1 MNTFIYGFSLGLSL
15 ILAIGSQN
23 AFVLKQGLKGEHLLL
38 VCLICAASDAILI
51 LIGVSGFHLLVSKY
65 PEVALV
71 ARYGG
76 AIFLFLYGLRSFYN
90 ARCSSTVLNP
100 SDIASN
106 SWMKSALIC
115 LAFTWLN
122 PHVYLDT
129 VVLLG
134 SISAQFSGQ
143 LLYFT
148 TGAITASFVFF
159 FALGY
164 GAQLLRPLFA
174 RARSWQVL
182 EILIGCIMWAIAA
195 KLLFMQ

>member
-1 MNTFIYGFSLGLSL
+1 
-15 ILAIGSQN
+15 
-23 AFVLKQGLKGEHLLL
+23 
-38 VCLICAASDAILI
+38 
-51 LIGVSGFHLLVSKY
+51 
-65 PEVALV
+65 
-71 ARYGG
+71 
-76 AIFLFLYGLRSFYN
+76 
-90 ARCSSTVLNP
+90 
-100 SDIASN
+100 
-106 SWMKSALIC
+106 MKSALIC

-134 SISAQFSGQ
+134 SISAQFAGQ
-143 LLYFT
+143 LIYFT

-159 FALGY
+159 FVLGY

-174 RARSWQVL
+174 RARSWQIL